1 MTLLAVC
8 GDASTTTAFAL
19 ARSWPAD
26 GVLLVEADP
35 TGGDLAAWFDR
46 PERPGVAT
54 AVSQASAG
62 SWPQIASQLQPADGV
77 DTLLMPIRSGEAEV
91 AGREAGVRLA
101 PTLAALD
108 SVIAIADCGSVNPN
122 AIPTMVSQASLVALT
137 IRQPT
142 TSARAAAA
150 HLDRVSEVFDALR
163 VRGVATVV
171 VVIGEAPYRASEI
184 AEFLAGTTA
193 DDSAP
198 VDVIGF
204 VLVAI
209 SSSWLLADTAPRA
222 DPDEDH
228 SKGARAGLRTVRA
241 HPPLARLL
249 LVHGFAQIAQG
260 GFVVLFVV
268 FMVDVLG
275 DDGVGV
281 GVVRGAMAIG
291 ALAGSLLI
299 SRLATRVDSRVLYCA
314 GLAGSGIVSALFWNA
329 PLVSSALVV
338 YIALFALLGVP
349 GSALSVGLL
358 TTIQT
363 ISPSHSLGRVFGFLG
378 TAEALGIATGAILA
392 GSLIDQVPL
401 RPLLNAEATI
411 SLTASALAA
420 VLLLRPSRLRAAAEP
435 RLLRPRKGGDQNG
448 VSPSRVSRRRR
459 G

>member
-1 MTLLAVC
+1 MVALPIVVFVETGSGSATALLFAFQLLVGVCLGPVGGAIVDRHDLKRCLIGTNLAQAVTVLPLLAVSSDRVWPAYAVVAAQSALTQVNNPANVALIPRVLRSDQLLE
-8 GDASTTTAFAL
+8 GNAAL
-19 ARSWPAD
+19 ATSASLARLLGASI
-26 GVLLVEADP
+26 GGLLV
-35 TGGDLAAWFDR
+35 AWS
-46 PERPGVAT
+46 GL
-54 AVSQASAG
+54 G
-62 SWPQIASQLQPADGV
+62 
-77 DTLLMPIRSGEAEV
+77 PIV
-91 AGREAGVRLA
+91 L
-101 PTLAALD
+101 
-108 SVIAIADCGSVNPN
+108 VN
-122 AIPTMVSQASLVALT
+122 A
-137 IRQPT
+137 
-142 TSARAAAA
+142 
-150 HLDRVSEVFDALR
+150 
-163 VRGVATVV
+163 
-171 VVIGEAPYRASEI
+171 
-184 AEFLAGTTA
+184 
-193 DDSAP
+193 
-198 VDVIGF
+198 IGF